1 MKVKISEKMAS
12 ELLEQDH
19 EVSMAR
25 AELRKIKNDAEK
37 LEDYLGDE
45 EKDIPGWIQGHI
57 TTSGVNLSHAAD
69 QYHEN

>member
-25 AELRKIKNDAEK
+25 AKLRKIKKDA
-37 LEDYLGDE
+37 
-45 EKDIPGWIQGHI
+45 
-57 TTSGVNLSHAAD
+57 
-69 QYHEN
+69 